1 MLLTAAPIYEKG
13 LMNAKIKTANMKYM
27 SAVYIG
33 GPLGSRTQH
42 QRIMS
47 SLTRFFVRL
56 FPLYSIIY
64 FL

>member
-33 GPLGSRTQH
+33 GPPGSRTQH

-47 SLTRFFVRL
+47 
-56 FPLYSIIY
+56 PL
-64 FL
+64 L